1 MLMIFGPSRTM
12 NGTRYR
18 VIITSTCSAPVVSD
32 DVTLTV
38 NTAPE
43 LSDHPDEFKGCPG
56 GTATFSVVA
65 AGTDLK
71 YQWQVNSGTG
81 FADVSNTG
89 TYSGTTTDILT
100 ISNLA
105 LAMNGHLVQGYGVR
119 YLSASGNINLC
130 ASEGLY
136 GTFHNQGA

>member
-1 MLMIFGPSRTM
+1 M
-12 NGTRYR
+12 
-18 VIITSTCSAPVVSD
+18 APVTGLSSPVPVPHRVVSD

-65 AGTDLK
+65 AGTNLK

-81 FADVSNTG
+81 FADVSNDG
-89 TYSGTTTDILT
+89 TYSGTTTDVLT
-100 ISNLA
+100 INNLA
-105 LAMNGHLVQGYGVR
+105 LAMNGHLVRVSSIR
-119 YLSASGNINLC
+119 YLSATGNIDVC

-136 GTFHNQGA
+136 GTFDHQGA